1 MVPTS
6 TAAHQSSGPSSIIP
20 PPPLPRPPTAAP
32 GPGAAPLPGHA
43 GHQPMGAPYGNHQQH
58 PNHQNHPPP
67 LPSGHQ
73 QQPHGLGPPPGASQ
87 YPISS
92 QSPSPRG
99 GGPPGMP
106 VGGHPPSAPSPY
118 HHPLHSPA
126 GPGRQGPH
134 HHQSMPPHHN
144 QHHPQMHPPHPH
156 HPGIPPHQQQYHQ
169 HHYQPKQH
177 PPPPQVAP
185 PPHSSNI
192 PRPPSANSNSGTSAQ
207 QPTYLPRALNGDWQ
221 SDKDI
226 SHRRDMIQNIVQ
238 LLKQRDK
245 NSSQEWLNK
254 LPQMVKQLEVS
265 LYRSAP
271 SFEAYADRSTLKQRL
286 QRLAMEI
293 AKKTQNGPDD
303 DTESIA
309 SLGPPPPPPPP
320 QPSSQTP
327 NGNTMGI
334 GDSRSRSTG
343 RPGKMLPPPPT
354 STHQPNRQDIAGSQS
369 PFVPTGGPPSMK
381 NDMRK
386 SSHYGN
392 SSRQPDHMSQR
403 GGRSTSTS
411 ERSQPGPRDQS
422 MANGSNARPL
432 APPSSNSQHTG
443 RKPSGELSV
452 SSNNKYDEESRQRI
466 RHKQQRLLLLHHSSK
481 CSYENGK
488 CPVTQHCADM
498 KRLWVHMS
506 KCQDPNC
513 RVPHC
518 YSSRSILSHYRKC
531 KDPKCAACAPVRE
544 TVKRGNYNPTPPST
558 DSGSGGGNGSGS
570 SNSRYPK
577 QEHDRYLDST
587 SPFVK
592 KEEKSDSI
600 GNGGMRQPI
609 QQPSNGYKN
618 KFDPYNIGEAPPGD
632 SRDRYGNDPRNPPD
646 VTDNGHFPKTC
657 IKAPDVKVHRSPDDH
672 SNDPRGTSDHN
683 DRIRHKQQRL
693 LLLRHASKCKA
704 PDGKCTVTPH
714 CDSMKKLW
722 KHISGCQERE
732 CKVPHCM
739 SSRYVLSHYKRCKDL
754 TCPACE
760 PVRKAIRGES
770 PPPDLRPPKRPKPT
784 PTPPYA
790 PQPPPQKKP
799 PLKSPPVPPK
809 PEETSYSLINSF
821 SIEQIEL
828 HIKSL
833 NRTIQLPQKNLKEK
847 LLPILKNLQNHKDA
861 WVFNTPVDP
870 VELALPDYFE
880 IIKKPMDLGTI
891 QKKIDAGVYHSI
903 EEFSADVRLTFEN
916 AMTYNEEGSVV
927 HAMAKEMKAE
937 FSTERKKLINEL
949 ESEEKER
956 RKNERACVL
965 CGCEKLQFEPP
976 VYFCHGINCSSTSK
990 RIHRNRHYYVGGN
1003 NQYYWCNQCYNELDD
1018 DVQID
1023 MVDTSFNK
1031 ADLKKKKNDE
1041 VHEENW
1047 VQCDECDRWV
1057 HQICGLFNA
1066 RQNKDSGSK
1075 YVCPHCLLTDMKN
1088 GKTAPQ
1094 TTALTAEELPR
1105 TKLSEWLEEE
1115 IRTKVV
1121 SKYAELAREKQE
1133 LEKISYANAY
1143 KSVSGGGKI
1152 TIRQVTSTDRKLEVR
1167 ERMKRRYAHKNYPDE
1182 FPFRCKCILVFQNLD
1197 GVDVVLF
1204 ALYVY
1209 EHGEDNPLPNKRTV
1223 YISYLDSVHFMRPR
1237 SLRTFV
1243 YHEILT
1249 SYLDYAR
1256 QKGYATAHIWACPPL
1271 KGDDY
1276 IFYAKPESQKIP
1288 KEIRL
1293 RQWYIDMLIECQK
1306 RGIVGRLTNMHDL
1319 YFSNVKLDATAVPYL
1334 EGDYFCGEAENIIK
1348 DLEEGKGNKGNAGTK
1363 KSKKKKNGNANK
1375 TKSKS
1380 KDERKGTRSTG
1391 MDSDM
1396 TIPADS
1402 VASNGESNSERDQVM
1417 TKMGET
1423 IKPMKESFIVAFL
1436 NWSGAKPEDTVV
1448 PPEIERVKVK
1458 REPDPTPGT
1467 KRKRR
1472 DSKDGNGKLSLDAFW
1487 KKSFIEYTRKSIKI
1501 VDDDMEELDCEILNN
1516 RQAFLNLCRGNHYQ
1530 FDELRRA
1537 KHTSMMVLWHL
1548 HNRDAAKFVQ
1558 VCNCCGKEILSGVR
1572 YTCQTCTDYDLCETC
1587 YKDPNANRG
1596 LCNHKLVA
1604 KSVEGEK
1611 ANSGSN
1617 LTETDAQRKERQ
1629 RNIQLHIQLLEH
1641 ASRCNSTSCNS
1652 SNCAKMKQYLRHSQ
1666 DCKKKVAGGCKIC
1679 KRIWTLLRYHAQS
1692 CKNKM
1697 CSIPQCIAIRERI
1710 RQLNNQQQAMDDR
1723 RRQVMNRQYRSG
1735 VSMG

>member
-1 MVPTS
+1 
-6 TAAHQSSGPSSIIP
+6 
-20 PPPLPRPPTAAP
+20 
-32 GPGAAPLPGHA
+32 
-43 GHQPMGAPYGNHQQH
+43 
-58 PNHQNHPPP
+58 
-67 LPSGHQ
+67 
-73 QQPHGLGPPPGASQ
+73 
-87 YPISS
+87 
-92 QSPSPRG
+92 
-99 GGPPGMP
+99 
-106 VGGHPPSAPSPY
+106 
-118 HHPLHSPA
+118 
-126 GPGRQGPH
+126 
-134 HHQSMPPHHN
+134 
-144 QHHPQMHPPHPH
+144 
-156 HPGIPPHQQQYHQ
+156 
-169 HHYQPKQH
+169 
-177 PPPPQVAP
+177 
-185 PPHSSNI
+185 
-192 PRPPSANSNSGTSAQ
+192 
-207 QPTYLPRALNGDWQ
+207 
-221 SDKDI
+221 
-226 SHRRDMIQNIVQ
+226 MIQNIVQ

-271 SFEAYADRSTLKQRL
+271 SFEAYADKSTLKQRL

-293 AKKTQNGPDD
+293 AKKTQNGQEDD
-303 DTESIA
+303 VLSVT
-309 SLGPPPPPPPP
+309 
-320 QPSSQTP
+320 
-327 NGNTMGI
+327 
-334 GDSRSRSTG
+334 SREGSTSRQ
-343 RPGKMLPPPPT
+343 GKNIMLPPPLSSSSVNMPGT
-354 STHQPNRQDIAGSQS
+354 ESPYGHGGGSINGDMSIRSPGRNRDPYRG
-369 PFVPTGGPPSMK
+369 
-381 NDMRK
+381 
-386 SSHYGN
+386 
-392 SSRQPDHMSQR
+392 R
-403 GGRSTSTS
+403 GGSSGS
-411 ERSQPGPRDQS
+411 RDPSS
-422 MANGSNARPL
+422 MPNGSGPQMV
-432 APPSSNSQHTG
+432 SSGSGSNQNGSRG
-443 RKPSGELSV
+443 RSGDSV
-452 SSNNKYDEESRQRI
+452 SSRTRQEENESRVRI

-481 CSYENGK
+481 CQYEDGK

-506 KCQDPNC
+506 KCQDPKC

-544 TVKRGNYNPTPPST
+544 TVKKGNSTPAPPSSGRKGSNNSGPYPT
-558 DSGSGGGNGSGS
+558 DEGRNGEHKSPPYVKPEQHSSGPRNS
-570 SNSRYPK
+570 SMP
-577 QEHDRYLDST
+577 
-587 SPFVK
+587 P
-592 KEEKSDSI
+592 
-600 GNGGMRQPI
+600 P
-609 QQPSNGYKN
+609 PNGYN
-618 KFDPYNIGEAPPGD
+618 KRGMPPYPNPRPPPGD
-632 SRDRYGNDPRNPPD
+632 NKSFPGYCPPADPPPSS
-646 VTDNGHFPKTC
+646 
-657 IKAPDVKVHRSPDDH
+657 RSPGSVNGKNNAD
-672 SNDPRGTSDHN
+672 NN

-704 PDGKCTVTPH
+704 REGQCKTTPH

-754 TCPACE
+754 NCPACE
-760 PVRKAIRGES
+760 PVRKAIREE
-770 PPPDLRPPKRPKPT
+770 PDPHSMPPKNKKPRPNPIGDKPLPKPK
-784 PTPPYA
+784 
-790 PQPPPQKKP
+790 QPREEKP
-799 PLKSPPVPPK
+799 PTQQPVPIV
-809 PEETSYSLINSF
+809 ETPYSLINSF
-821 SIEQIEL
+821 TIEQIEL

-833 NRTIQLPQKNLKEK
+833 NRTVQLPQKNLKEK
-847 LLPILKNLQNHKDA
+847 CLPILKTLQNHAHA
-861 WVFNTPVDP
+861 WVFATPVDP
-870 VELALPDYFE
+870 VELGLPDYFD

-891 QKKIDAGVYHSI
+891 NRKIDTGGYHTI
-903 EEFSADVRLTFEN
+903 EDFSSDVRLTFEN

-927 HAMAKEMKAE
+927 HGMAKEMKE
-937 FSTERKKLINEL
+937 KFNEERQKLITEL

-976 VYFCHGINCSSTSK
+976 VYFCHGINCASSSK

-1023 MVDTSFNK
+1023 MVDVSFNK

-1075 YVCPHCLLTDMKN
+1075 YVCPHCLLSDMKK
-1088 GKTAPQ
+1088 GKTKPQ
-1094 TTALTAEELPR
+1094 STALTAEELPR
-1105 TKLSEWLEEE
+1105 TKLSEWLEKQIE
-1115 IRTKVV
+1115 
-1121 SKYAELAREKQE
+1121 SKASVKYVKLAKEKQE
-1133 LEKISYANAY
+1133 LEKISYDAAY
-1143 KSVSGGGKI
+1143 KAVSGGGKI

-1243 YHEILT
+1243 YHEILI

-1276 IFYAKPESQKIP
+1276 IFYAKPENQKTP
-1288 KEIRL
+1288 KEKRL
-1293 RQWYIDMLIECQK
+1293 REWYIDMLVECQK
-1306 RGIVGRLTNMHDL
+1306 RGVVGRLTNMHDL
-1319 YFSNVKLDATAVPYL
+1319 YFSDTKLDATAVPYL

-1348 DLEEGKGNKGNAGTK
+1348 DLEEGKGNKGNGGSK
-1363 KSKKKKNGNANK
+1363 KTKKKKNQTKN
-1375 TKSKS
+1375 KSKN
-1380 KDERKGTRSTG
+1380 ERKGTRSTG
-1391 MDSDM
+1391 MDVDTVTSANSSAITGEGNSD
-1396 TIPADS
+1396 
-1402 VASNGESNSERDQVM
+1402 ERDQVM
-1417 TKMGET
+1417 VKLGQT
-1423 IKPMKESFIVAFL
+1423 IEPMKESFIVAFL
-1436 NWSGAKPEDTVV
+1436 NWSGAKPEDRKV
-1448 PPEIERVKVK
+1448 PPEIEQVKVK
-1458 REPDPTPGT
+1458 EASESTSGV
-1467 KRKRR
+1467 KRKREP
-1472 DSKDGNGKLSLDAFW
+1472 KDDISKLSLDSFW
-1487 KKSFIEYTRKSIKI
+1487 KKCFVEYTKKSIKI
-1501 VDDDMEELDCEILNN
+1501 VDDDREELDCEILNN

-1558 VCNCCGKEILSGVR
+1558 VCNCCGKEILSGIR
-1572 YTCQTCTDYDLCETC
+1572 WTCQTCTDYDLCGSC
-1587 YKDPNANRG
+1587 YKNPSANRG
-1596 LCNHKLVA
+1596 LCDHKLVA

-1611 ANSGSN
+1611 SNSGN
-1617 LTETDAQRKERQ
+1617 PTETDAQRKERQ

-1641 ASRCNSTSCNS
+1641 ASKCNSPTCNS

-1666 DCKKKVAGGCKIC
+1666 DCKQKVAGGCKIC

-1692 CKNKM
+1692 CKNKH
-1697 CSIPQCIAIRERI
+1697 CVIPQCIAIRERI

-1723 RRQVMNRQYRSG
+1723 RRQLMNRQYRSG
-1735 VSMG
+1735 ENMG